1 MSGLRYLKSI
11 GGNAS
16 VSAASLANT
25 ASVFSIYSMEDF
37 GFYSLALIFSTLTF
51 SVVNSLFV
59 ASMQDYVTND
69 GLRDCELAAFTL
81 SNVVA
86 ILAMALLFSGYTY
99 HIFEESA
106 LTLSVFIFMV
116 SSSVRWMVKS
126 YHQMISDVNGYVVSD
141 ALLALGLFVL
151 SAIILGTNVGFVT
164 YFWLLSAVQ
173 VCSLLSLKTS
183 VLAKSF
189 VVFRFDTL
197 NIIKEGFKLR
207 GKDALIGTF
216 TLELSQ
222 NSHSYLISLFAGP
235 QAFAPIALA
244 NLVFRPFAVV
254 MAGLVQSERPL
265 FSKLLFEKKISDVR
279 HACSKLQ
286 RIVLFCLVINFFI
299 AVAAIYLFDKQ
310 IVEKV
315 GQFDSFQLILSIM
328 VLICLFRTF
337 RFPIAL
343 FFQSLGDYGAIKR
356 AVFASGLVSVVT
368 VLLFLFWGWVQASII
383 GLLLGEIVMFVYLK
397 RLSMRLS
404 YET

>member
-16 VSAASLANT
+16 VSAASLATT
-25 ASVFSIYSMEDF
+25 ASVLSIYSMEDF

-59 ASMQDYVTND
+59 ASMQDYVTNNELLD
-69 GLRDCELAAFTL
+69 ADLAAFTL

-86 ILAMALLFSGYTY
+86 ILAMALLFSGYTQLT
-99 HIFEESA
+99 FDQSA
-106 LTLSVFIFMV
+106 LTVAVFFFLV
-116 SSSVRWMVKS
+116 SSGVRWLVKS
-126 YHQMISDVNGYVVSD
+126 YRQMLADVNGYVVSD
-141 ALLALGLFVL
+141 ALLALGMFIL
-151 SAIILGTNVGFVT
+151 SAFALLTKFELVAF
-164 YFWLLSAVQ
+164 FWLMSAVQ
-173 VCSLLSLKTS
+173 VCSMLSLKSTF
-183 VLAKSF
+183 LAESF
-189 VVFRFDTL
+189 IVFRFDNL
-197 NIIKEGFKLR
+197 SKIVEGYRMR

-265 FSKLLFEKKISDVR
+265 FSKLLIEKKMAEVQQ
-279 HACSKLQ
+279 ACSKLQ
-286 RIVLFCLVINFFI
+286 KIVLSCLAVNVCIA
-299 AVAAIYLFDKQ
+299 AVAMYLYEEQ
-310 IVEKV
+310 IIEKV
-315 GQFDSFQLILSIM
+315 GHFDSFQLILSIM
-328 VLICLFRTF
+328 VLICLLRTF

-343 FFQSLGDYGAIKR
+343 LFQSLGAYGVIKN
-356 AVFASGLVSVVT
+356 AVFASGLVSLFT
-368 VLLFLFWGWVQASII
+368 VLAFLFFGWVQASII

-397 RLSMRLS
+397 RLSKRHV

>member
-16 VSAASLANT
+16 VSAASLATT
-25 ASVFSIYSMEDF
+25 ASVLSIYSMEDF

-59 ASMQDYVTND
+59 ASMQDYVTNNELLD
-69 GLRDCELAAFTL
+69 ADLAAFTL

-86 ILAMALLFSGYTY
+86 ILAMALLFSGYTQLT
-99 HIFEESA
+99 FDQSA
-106 LTLSVFIFMV
+106 LTVAVFFYLV
-116 SSSVRWMVKS
+116 SSGVRWLVKS
-126 YHQMISDVNGYVVSD
+126 YRQMLADVNGYVVSD
-141 ALLALGLFVL
+141 ALLALGMFIL
-151 SAIILGTNVGFVT
+151 SAFALLTKFELVT
-164 YFWLLSAVQ
+164 FFWLMSAVQ
-173 VCSLLSLKTS
+173 VCSMLSLKSTF
-183 VLAKSF
+183 LAKSF
-189 VVFRFDTL
+189 IVFRFDNL
-197 NIIKEGFKLR
+197 SKIVEGYRMR

-265 FSKLLFEKKISDVR
+265 FSKLLIEKKMAEVQQ
-279 HACSKLQ
+279 ACSKLQ
-286 RIVLFCLVINFFI
+286 KIVLSCLAVNVCIA
-299 AVAAIYLFDKQ
+299 AVAMYLYEEQ
-310 IVEKV
+310 IIEKV
-315 GQFDSFQLILSIM
+315 GHFDSFQLILSIM
-328 VLICLFRTF
+328 VLICLLRTF

-343 FFQSLGDYGAIKR
+343 LFQSLGAYGVIKN
-356 AVFASGLVSVVT
+356 AVFASGLVSLFT
-368 VLLFLFWGWVQASII
+368 VLACLFFGWVQASII

-397 RLSMRLS
+397 RLLKRHV